1 MKLVSQASLLLA
13 TALLGTTV
21 ANAQVRITEVASWG
35 SSTTSYAVDWFEL
48 TNLGSSA
55 VDLTGWKVDDS
66 SAAFSSA
73 VALRGLTSIAPG
85 QSVVFLESGASDVN
99 DATKSSA
106 FTTAWFGSSVPF
118 GYTIGFYGG
127 SGIGLSGT
135 SGDGVNIFNSAGEL
149 QASVSFGAASSV
161 PTFFSFDNSSGQN
174 NLTLTTLSVAGV
186 NGAITSDDTTSVG
199 SPGLTAVPEP
209 EEYAAAFA
217 VLSLGA
223 AAWVRRQQRR

>member
-1 MKLVSQASLLLA
+1 MKLASFSSILFATSLA
-13 TALLGTTV
+13 GMAT
-21 ANAQVRITEVASWG
+21 ANAQIRITEVASWG
-35 SSTTSYAVDWFEL
+35 SSTASYAEDWFEL
-48 TNLGSSA
+48 TNLGGSA
-55 VDLTGWKVDDS
+55 VDLTGWKVDDG
-66 SAAFSSA
+66 SALFTSA

-99 DATKSSA
+99 DATKASA
-106 FTTAWFGSSVPF
+106 FTTAWFGGSVPF
-118 GYTIGFYGG
+118 GYTLAFYGG

-135 SGDGVNIFNSAGEL
+135 SGDALNIYNAAGEL
-149 QASVSFGAASSV
+149 QANVTFGAVGSV

-186 NGAITSDDTTSVG
+186 NGAITSADETSVG

-209 EEYAAAFA
+209 EEYAA
-217 VLSLGA
+217 VLALLSVGA